1 MDIQQYIINNYGLT
15 TKSIAEMSSET
26 GYTKGSLRTLACK
39 LGVKRNSAFKDFEDE
54 IWKSLSV
61 VGLSQYYVS
70 NYGRIKSNKQLI
82 KQQIHHQTTYMQVSL
97 KNDNKIKK
105 TYLVHKLEMIAFC
118 GDSTLEI
125 DHIDRNK
132 QNNHIS
138 NLRYVTRSKNMNN
151 TKSHSVI
158 YLLTDDDVHD
168 ICQKLVNGMSISQI
182 VKSNTNY
189 TKAKVEKIKQKRRHL
204 KISNLYF

>member
-15 TKSIAEMSSET
+15 TKNIAEMSQET
-26 GYTKGSLRTLACK
+26 GYTKESLRTLACK
-39 LGVKRNSAFKDFEDE
+39 LGVKRNSAFKDFENE

-97 KNDNKIKK
+97 KNDNKIRK
-105 TYLVHKLEMIAFC
+105 TYLAHKLEMIAFC

-138 NLRYVTRSKNMNN
+138 NLRYVTRSENMNN
-151 TKSHSVI
+151 TKSRSII

-182 VKSNTNY
+182 AKSNINY
-189 TKAKVEKIKQKRRHL
+189 TKAKVEQIKQKRRHL

>member
-15 TKSIAEMSSET
+15 TKSIAEMSQET
-26 GYTKGSLRTLACK
+26 GYTKESLRTLACK
-39 LGVKRNSAFKDFEDE
+39 LGVKRNSVFKDFEDE

-61 VGLSQYYVS
+61 VGLSRYYVS

-82 KQQIHHQTTYMQVSL
+82 KQQVHHQTTYMQVSL

-105 TYLVHKLEMIAFC
+105 TYLVHKLEMIAFN
-118 GDSTLEI
+118 GDSVLEI
-125 DHIDRNK
+125 DHIDRDK
-132 QNNHIS
+132 QNNHLS
-138 NLRYVTRSKNMNN
+138 NLRYVTRSENINNAKNP
-151 TKSHSVI
+151 SIV

-168 ICQKLVNGMSISQI
+168 ICRKLVNGMSISQI
-182 VKSNTNY
+182 VKSNKNY
-189 TKAKVEKIKQKRRHL
+189 TKSKVEKIKQKQTHL